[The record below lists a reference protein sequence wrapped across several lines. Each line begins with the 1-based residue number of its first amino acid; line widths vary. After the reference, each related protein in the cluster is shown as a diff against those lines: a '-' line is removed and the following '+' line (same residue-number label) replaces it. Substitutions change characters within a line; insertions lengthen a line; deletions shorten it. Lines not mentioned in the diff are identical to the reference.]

1 MVKNYSALRFLRL
14 LPFVILSEAIH
25 ASTISGSKNVT
36 VGLEIPPKISAEI
49 FSQGQPSGYT
59 VCVAG
64 RGVGQFRILETG
76 SNLSQDNSRIADYS
90 AVYGLA
96 IDKLDNCTDNPATVV
111 SANQPEADPS
121 IVLIA
126 AE

>member
-76 SNLSQDNSRIADYS
+76 SNLSQHNNRIADYS
-90 AVYGLA
+90 AVYDLH
-96 IDKLDNCTDNPATVV
+96 IDQLDNCTDNSAVLVP
-111 SANQPEADPS
+111 ANQPEADPS

>member
-1 MVKNYSALRFLRL
+1 MVKNYSALCFLRL
-14 LPFVILSEAIH
+14 LSLVVLSETIH
-25 ASTISGSKNVT
+25 ASNTLGSKNVT
-36 VGLEIPPKISAEI
+36 VGLDIPPRISAEI

-76 SNLSQDNSRIADYS
+76 SDLSQHNNRIADYS
-90 AVYGLA
+90 AVYDLH
-96 IDKLDNCTDNPATVV
+96 IDQLDNCTDNSAALVP
-111 SANQPEADPS
+111 ANQPEADPS

>member
-1 MVKNYSALRFLRL
+1 MVKNHSALCFLRL
-14 LPFVILSEAIH
+14 LPLVILSEAIQ
-25 ASTISGSKNVT
+25 ASTTSVSKNVT
-36 VGLEIPPKISAEI
+36 VGLDIPPQISAEV

-64 RGVGQFRILETG
+64 KGVGQFRILETG
-76 SNLSQDNSRIADYS
+76 SNLSQHNNHISDYS
-90 AVYGLA
+90 AVYDLH
-96 IDKLDNCTDNPATVV
+96 IDQLDNCTDNSAALVP
-111 SANQPEADPS
+111 ANQPEADPS